1 MRDLNIITVSGMI
14 NQDPIYKENKEDSR
28 KTLLHYN
35 IIVYTGRDFYVGEE
49 LVHERFY
56 LNCASYGEA
65 AIKLAKEIK
74 KGTYVQVSGK
84 IKPNNYKKE
93 DGTQVYSFRIMADV
107 CIPMENYRRM
117 EDSENECHKGQNLA
131 ADQKQ
136 SQRSYDQNAKQQSK
150 DPAQDVME
158 ANTSMPPRRRAAMP
172 MTQESDQP
180 RAMKDQS
187 LGSEQHSSQ
196 SQRST
201 AGNKTQTQRSDFKG
215 SGNFN
220 NRSNMQMNQNQ
231 HEFENLAPEK
241 NPFNMASVGNDD
253 FENPYGDGNLPNP
266 NDPMSNKDY

>member
-14 NQDPIYKENKEDSR
+14 NQDPVYKENKENPR

-49 LVHERFY
+49 LIHERFY
-56 LNCASYGEA
+56 LNCTSYGEA
-65 AIKLAKEIK
+65 AIELADKIK
-74 KGTYVQVSGK
+74 KGIYVQVSGML
-84 IKPNNYKKE
+84 KPNNYEKNGIK
-93 DGTQVYSFRIMADV
+93 VYSFRILADV
-107 CIPMENYRRM
+107 CIPMGDHARM
-117 EDSENECHKGQNLA
+117 RDSA
-131 ADQKQ
+131 TSQKQ
-136 SQRSYDQNAKQQSK
+136 SQRPYNPNAKQQSK

-172 MTQESDQP
+172 MTQESDQQQ
-180 RAMKDQS
+180 AMKDQS
-187 LGSEQHSSQ
+187 QGSEQHSSQ

-201 AGNKTQTQRSDFKG
+201 AGNKTQTQRSNFEG

-220 NRSNMQMNQNQ
+220 NRSNMQMNQDQ
-231 HEFENLAPEK
+231 HEFENLAPEE